1 MVVILISIFIHCL
14 HISTQNST
22 HALSSPNAFFHPM
35 EECNGAT
42 AGDGSSF
49 AKSEFNCQN
58 QSYFLGR
65 HRHSLR
71 GGGRSNVFSICGS
84 SIVGHRSSAF
94 FCGVA
99 SVLFGFLG
107 NFLVLGGGG
116 GNCWWS
122 VVLLL
127 GGRNDLFVLLHDS
140 SWIRRSIISALG
152 VAVLG
157 NWVLGGGNWWRVVL
171 LGSRNDLA
179 LLHDSWIRRNWILLL
194 LLVRSSRGRLLFF
207 LLFLLVLRILVLV
220 GRVTLGGSFVVSCSR
235 LVGIALLGWR
245 RISGLCVGDGLFSG
259 GVIVLARRRFFGQ

>member
-22 HALSSPNAFFHPM
+22 HALSSPKAFFHPV

-84 SIVGHRSSAF
+84 SIVGHRSSVF
-94 FCGVA
+94 FCVA

-116 GNCWWS
+116 NNWWS
-122 VVLLL
+122 VIVLLL

-140 SWIRRSIISALG
+140 SWIRRNIISA
-152 VAVLG
+152 LG
-157 NWVLGGGNWWRVVL
+157 NWVLGGGGNWWNVVL

-179 LLHDSWIRRNWILLL
+179 LLHDSWIRNWILLL
-194 LLVRSSRGRLLFF
+194 LLIRSIRNRLLLLFV
-207 LLFLLVLRILVLV
+207 LLFLLILRILVLV
-220 GRVTLGGSFVVSCSR
+220 G
-235 LVGIALLGWR
+235 
-245 RISGLCVGDGLFSG
+245 
-259 GVIVLARRRFFGQ
+259 